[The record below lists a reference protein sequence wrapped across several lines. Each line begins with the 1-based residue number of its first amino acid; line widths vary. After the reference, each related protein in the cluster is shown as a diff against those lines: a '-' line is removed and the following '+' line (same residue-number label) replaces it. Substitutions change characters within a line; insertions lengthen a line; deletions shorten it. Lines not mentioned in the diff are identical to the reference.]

1 MTAPTLPSEPPM
13 TQDNSKAQLVDAPEH
28 IWLLDYG
35 SGECVWCNCPDP
47 DAEDHEPVKY
57 VRADL
62 IEALTRPQPS
72 TSSVEAV
79 ARAELLEWA
88 SQHSNVTPL
97 DGTDRDSPTFGDLR
111 AALAAL
117 PSPEREWQPIERAP
131 HGEEVLL
138 YSPSTFGGQVA
149 AKLEVGCAAF
159 GEVRGGYSNRS
170 WHGTATHWMPLPA
183 PPPAQSGD
191 RT

>member
-1 MTAPTLPSEPPM
+1 M
-13 TQDNSKAQLVDAPEH
+13 TQDNSTAQLVERLRTYRSHWANRMGDVSV
-28 IWLLDYG
+28 LD
-35 SGECVWCNCPDP
+35 ET
-47 DAEDHEPVKY
+47 
-57 VRADL
+57 
-62 IEALTRPQPS
+62 IEALTRVQPS

-117 PSPEREWQPIERAP
+117 PSPERGPMRWQPMESAP

-149 AKLEVGCAAF
+149 AKLEVGCASF

-183 PPPAQSGD
+183 PPTAQSGD